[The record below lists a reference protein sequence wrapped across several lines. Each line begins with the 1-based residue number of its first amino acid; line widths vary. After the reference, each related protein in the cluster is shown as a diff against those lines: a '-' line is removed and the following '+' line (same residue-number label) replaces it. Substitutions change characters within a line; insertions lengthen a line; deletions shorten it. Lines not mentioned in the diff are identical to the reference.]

1 MRIKVVLKAAL
12 LLFLFI
18 SASVA
23 TIVLVNMSMVPNYTK
38 IKPTSLVSD
47 FSIVEPTGGDII
59 DDPVAPG

>member
-1 MRIKVVLKAAL
+1 MNVKTMLKAAL

-23 TIVLVNMSMVPNYTK
+23 TIALVNTSMTPNYTK
-38 IKPTSLVSD
+38 TKPTSLAPD
-47 FSIVEPTGGDII
+47 FSIVEPTGGDLI